1 MKAGYPNTTPLNF
14 ICTNRAFRSIFVVAA
29 LLGWVALSQRC
40 ALWQLLQSR
49 QAAAVAQHDCC
60 HKDSPQPGKTPDNE
74 PRKAECCMAL
84 NVLVPDGSTKL
95 PDSPFAES
103 LTIPVEWIS
112 TAIQSLAVNNVILLD
127 TGPPPDVP
135 AFIELVLNRS
145 LHSHAPPF
153 SA

>member
-1 MKAGYPNTTPLNF
+1 MEEGYPNPTPLNF
-14 ICTNRAFRSIFVVAA
+14 IRTNRAFRSLFVVAA

-40 ALWQLLQSR
+40 ALWQLSKSR
-49 QAAAVAQHDCC
+49 QVAAAAQHDCC
-60 HKDSPQPGKTPDNE
+60 HKDSPQPGKAPDQE

-84 NVLVPDGSTKL
+84 NVLVPDCSTNL
-95 PDSPFAES
+95 PDSPFADS
-103 LTIPVEWIS
+103 LTVPVEWIS
-112 TAIQSLAVNNVILLD
+112 VAIQSLSASTAIVLD

-135 AFIELVLNRS
+135 AFTELVLQRS